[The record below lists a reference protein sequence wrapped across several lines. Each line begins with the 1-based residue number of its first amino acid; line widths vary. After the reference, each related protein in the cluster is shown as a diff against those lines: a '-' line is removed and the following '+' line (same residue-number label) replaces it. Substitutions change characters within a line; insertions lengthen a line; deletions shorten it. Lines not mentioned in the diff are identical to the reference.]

1 MSARQEISTYFSS
14 NVSAFVANKF
24 HVTIGSMDF
33 KYLQFY
39 AKKIS
44 LPYETLRFVEDIYVS
59 DVTLAKPRNVLEVQ
73 TYSEISMTFRV
84 DSENKIIDELEKMFS
99 RTHNLFKFET
109 VKNTRLFN
117 IRVDIIGANHEIK
130 NTYKYENC
138 SLFEMSSFDVDASD
152 RKFKEYEVKFTCNRI
167 GLNDYTSTKSSAAIR
182 SITNCSK
189 LAADLKRAYSAFYAE
204 CNSRKNPS
212 PVNGKHMTTK
222 GILEALQASQLFNS
236 YANAKVDKAT
246 CRSSP
251 TEVFLGDD
259 FPSEALPRI
268 YEMAASVGIPQSEVV
283 PLYRSR

>member
-1 MSARQEISTYFSS
+1 MSARQEISTYFSN

-84 DSENKIIDELEKMFS
+84 DPNNTIVKELESIFAG
-99 RTHNLFKFET
+99 THNLSKFET
-109 VKNTRLFN
+109 VRNTNLFTIKVDVIGAKHEVKNTFSY
-117 IRVDIIGANHEIK
+117 AN
-130 NTYKYENC
+130 C
-138 SLFEMSSFDVDASD
+138 VLFEMASFDVDASD
-152 RKFKEYEVKFTCNRI
+152 RKFKEYEVKFICNRI
-167 GLNDYTSTKSSAAIR
+167 GVDDYTSTKSSASIGT
-182 SITNCSK
+182 ITNCAK
-189 LAADLKRAYSAFYAE
+189 LAADLRRAYDRFASE
-204 CNSRKNPS
+204 CNKRRNPS
-212 PVNGKHMTTK
+212 PVNGHRMTK
-222 GILEALQASQLFNS
+222 DGIIAALQASQLFNA

-251 TEVFLGDD
+251 TEVRLGDD
-259 FPSEALPRI
+259 VPNEAWTRI
-268 YEMAASVGIPQSEVV
+268 YDMAASAGIPQSEVV
-283 PLYRSR
+283 ALAF